1 MKVLQIHNEYMYKGG
16 EDTVVEVEKNLLLK
30 NDCKVF
36 QLIRSNK
43 NEINSLLQYINVGK
57 NLTYSKKSYNII
69 ENEIDKIKPD
79 IVHIH
84 NTFPLWTFSVLD
96 ACYKKKI
103 PTVMTLHNFRL
114 ICAKGVLYRD
124 QQICEKCLWSTP
136 FNAIKYGCF
145 QNSIIKSIP
154 VAHMINKTKK
164 GLKIIEK
171 LNKIIVL
178 NDFAKNKFIQ
188 AKFPENKIVVKPNF
202 ISNEMNIKIN
212 EKKNDFIYAS
222 RLSEENG
229 IIDLIN
235 AHKKFNFNLNICGD
249 GPLKNLVNEQK
260 KINYLGFLSDDD
272 VKRELT
278 KSKFLILPSKWYEG
292 FPTIILK
299 AFIYETVVL
308 APELG
313 SIPTIIKDGYNGIL
327 FKPNNIEDLINKIKW
342 ALSNEEKCNQIKEN
356 AKNIKN

>member
-1 MKVLQIHNEYMYKGG
+1 MYKGG

-43 NEINSLLQYINVGK
+43 KEINSLLQYINVGK

-69 ENEIDKIKPD
+69 ENEVDKIKPD

-114 ICAKGVLYRD
+114 IYAKGVLYRN

-178 NDFAKNKFIQ
+178 NDFAKNKFIE

-202 ISNEMNIKIN
+202 MSNEMNNQIN
-212 EKKNDFIYAS
+212 EKNDFIYAS
-222 RLSEENG
+222 RLSEEKG

-235 AHKKFNFNLNICGD
+235 AHKKFNFNLNICGY

-260 KINYLGFLSDDD
+260 QINYLGFLSDDD
-272 VKRELT
+272 VNEVK
-278 KSKFLILPSKWYEG
+278 KIQIFDSP
-292 FPTIILK
+292 
-299 AFIYETVVL
+299 
-308 APELG
+308 
-313 SIPTIIKDGYNGIL
+313 
-327 FKPNNIEDLINKIKW
+327 FKML
-342 ALSNEEKCNQIKEN
+342 
-356 AKNIKN
+356 